1 MEYIKIS
8 NLYKSYNESNGRN
21 IQVLEDMN
29 LDIKKGEFI
38 SIFGP
43 NACGKTTLLNIIAG
57 LIDIDKGSVTVD
69 GKEPSKV
76 KVGFVFQD
84 YNDSLF
90 PWLKNIDN
98 IAFSLKSSFGPK
110 KKRREYISNYVKE
123 MELEELPLEKYPYQC
138 SGGQQQLV
146 ALIRELI
153 YDPDVL
159 LLDEPFASLDF
170 DRRISQQEQ
179 LLDTWE
185 KTHSTIVFV
194 SHEIDEALLLAD
206 KLILLS
212 QRPATIVDIYNI
224 DLPRPRNIEM
234 YEKAAFF
241 KLKVPILHKFREIIG
256 K

>member
-1 MEYIKIS
+1 VAHININS
-8 NLYKSYNESNGRN
+8 LYKSYEESDGEN
-21 IQVLEDMN
+21 IQVLNNIN
-29 LDIKKGEFI
+29 LKIGKGEFI
-38 SIFGP
+38 SVFGP

-57 LIDIDKGSVTVD
+57 LIDFNKGSVTID
-69 GKEPSKV
+69 GKEPSKS

-110 KKRREYISNYVKE
+110 KKRREYVCSYVKK
-123 MELEELPLEKYPYQC
+123 MELEELPLGKYPYQC

-159 LLDEPFASLDF
+159 LLDEPFASLDY
-170 DRRISQQEQ
+170 DRRISQQEH
-179 LLDTWE
+179 LLKTWK
-185 KTHSTIVFV
+185 KTKSTIVFV
-194 SHEIDEALLLAD
+194 SHELDEAILLAD
-206 KLILLS
+206 RLILLS
-212 QRPATIVDIYNI
+212 QRPATIVDIYDI
-224 DLPRPRNIEM
+224 GLPRPRSIEL
-234 YEKAAFF
+234 YEQEVFF